1 VDVITAETM
10 RIGGRGK
17 YMYKNIKY
25 ILIILVFFTL
35 EGCYTMLWTPGT
47 KYQREVS
54 YGESSWYVTDYYGPW
69 APYYS
74 SPWWELYTAR
84 DTYNQNK
91 RDLQTETIRNTDG
104 TRTEPPRRETGGV
117 LLQGTTPPSVDTNQ
131 GNNNNSNNNNSN
143 STNSNSGTRERKS
156 DDKGSLRNNDGN
168 RSTENN
174 RR

>member
-1 VDVITAETM
+1 
-10 RIGGRGK
+10 
-17 YMYKNIKY
+17 MYKNIKY
-25 ILIILVFFTL
+25 ILIILFFFTL
-35 EGCYTMLWTPGT
+35 EGCYTLLWTPGT

-54 YGESSWYVTDYYGPW
+54 YVESSWYVTDYYGPW

-74 SPWWELYTAR
+74 SPWWEPYTIR

-104 TRTEPPRRETGGV
+104 TRTEPPRRETGGF
-117 LLQGTTPPSVDTNQ
+117 LFQGTTTPPSVDTNQ
-131 GNNNNSNNNNSN
+131 GNNNNNNNSNNNNSN